1 MIYLGHENTIPKQV
15 IGGLINLNE
24 YFAEYVNDDEF
35 RLYEDDSLTR
45 RVDLTSVTTGINTFI
60 KGNREFFNSEKIDAH
75 TFYQRVSFAS
85 TTPNLTFISGR
96 EVTQTVNGGT
106 AVGFAV
112 TYNSAEK
119 ELLLSVE
126 GFWRS

>member
-1 MIYLGHENTIPKQV
+1 MIYLGQREPIPKQV

-45 RVDLTSVTTGINTFI
+45 RVDLTSITTGINTFI
-60 KGNREFFNSEKIDAH
+60 KGNRNSLILKRSML
-75 TFYQRVSFAS
+75 TFYPRVSFAS

-119 ELLLSVE
+119 ELLLS
-126 GFWRS
+126 